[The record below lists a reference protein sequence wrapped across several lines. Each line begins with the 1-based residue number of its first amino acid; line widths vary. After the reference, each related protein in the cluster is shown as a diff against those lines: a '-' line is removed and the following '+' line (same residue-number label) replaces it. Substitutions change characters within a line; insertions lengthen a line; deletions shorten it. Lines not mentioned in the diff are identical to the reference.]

1 MCIHPQNV
9 EETLMILDVFFL
21 IRNKDDE
28 LLEKYN
34 EICEKLKKIIKNKFD
49 NETVYNGIQIGAKIK
64 SYDAKINMNFQNN
77 KINEITKESL
87 QFICLSVTLIDF
99 IFKICKIY
107 YPQVFV
113 EKCKYLVKE
122 KNMP

>member
-28 LLEKYN
+28 LLEKYD

-49 NETVYNGIQIGAKIK
+49 NEQMEWK
-64 SYDAKINMNFQNN
+64 SELK
-77 KINEITKESL
+77 
-87 QFICLSVTLIDF
+87 
-99 IFKICKIY
+99 
-107 YPQVFV
+107 
-113 EKCKYLVKE
+113 
-122 KNMP
+122 